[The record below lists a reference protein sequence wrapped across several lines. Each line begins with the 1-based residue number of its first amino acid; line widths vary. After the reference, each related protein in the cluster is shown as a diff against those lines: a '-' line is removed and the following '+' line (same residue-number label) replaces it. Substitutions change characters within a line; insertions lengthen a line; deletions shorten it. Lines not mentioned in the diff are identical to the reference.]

1 MQQQYGIVAMIQQGY
16 YATYPLIAISGL
28 CIAVILERLWALGGL
43 RARTA
48 RTAAALVEPLR
59 KGEFDEAL
67 KKTQARKRP
76 FERIFYT
83 VIAAARTQDRDKL
96 AQLDEESR
104 FEELLE
110 LKRYIWVLATSGA
123 SAPFIGLF
131 GTVVGILTAFQSMAI
146 MGTGG
151 FSVVAAGISEA
162 LISTALGLA
171 VAIIAVI
178 FYNYFSVRIDNL
190 NAVMHVSANH
200 LINAALEGR
209 QGHGG

>member
-16 YATYPLIAISGL
+16 YATYPLIAISVL

-59 KGEFDEAL
+59 KGEFEEAL

-76 FERIFYT
+76 FERIFYA

-96 AQLDEESR
+96 VQLDEESR

-110 LKRYIWVLATSGA
+110 LKRYIWVLATPGA
-123 SAPFIGLF
+123 APPSIGLF
-131 GTVVGILTAFQSMAI
+131 GTVVGIL
-146 MGTGG
+146 
-151 FSVVAAGISEA
+151 
-162 LISTALGLA
+162 
-171 VAIIAVI
+171 
-178 FYNYFSVRIDNL
+178 
-190 NAVMHVSANH
+190 
-200 LINAALEGR
+200 
-209 QGHGG
+209 

>member
-16 YATYPLIAISGL
+16 YATYPLIAISVL

-76 FERIFYT
+76 FERIFYA
-83 VIAAARTQDRDKL
+83 VITAARTQDRDKL
-96 AQLDEESR
+96 VQLDEESR

-110 LKRYIWVLATSGA
+110 LKRYIWVLATLRVR
-123 SAPFIGLF
+123 P
-131 GTVVGILTAFQSMAI
+131 VHLTLRHRGGNPDRVPVDGDHGDRRFFRGGGGHFRGVDFNRA
-146 MGTGG
+146 GTGG
-151 FSVVAAGISEA
+151 RDHRGHLLQLF
-162 LISTALGLA
+162 LGP
-171 VAIIAVI
+171 
-178 FYNYFSVRIDNL
+178 
-190 NAVMHVSANH
+190 H
-200 LINAALEGR
+200 R
-209 QGHGG
+209 QPQRGDARQRQSSD